1 VYNSR
6 DSAPGV
12 LQNLIANKKPEK
24 SRQSNIRS
32 YEMKKSLLAA
42 LALSAATLFS
52 HLSAVAQANSAQ
64 TTTPPTSQNSMSQ
77 DIDLL
82 RKDIRSQKKQI
93 IAANMP
99 LTDTEAQ
106 KFWPVYD
113 QYTADLVKTNNDK
126 YALIQE
132 YAQSYGN
139 MTDAQASDWATRIL
153 KLDSDV
159 AALRQKYWPNFLKV
173 LPAKK
178 AALYEQVERRA
189 QMLIDIQL
197 ASQIPLLQP

>member
-1 VYNSR
+1 M
-6 DSAPGV
+6 
-12 LQNLIANKKPEK
+12 K
-24 SRQSNIRS
+24 RS
-32 YEMKKSLLAA
+32 LVAV
-42 LALSAATLFS
+42 LALSGVILLG
-52 HLSAVAQANSAQ
+52 HLSAVAQASGTAASAPQ
-64 TTTPPTSQNSMSQ
+64 SSQSSMSQ

-113 QYTADLVKTNNDK
+113 QFTAELVKINNDK

-132 YAQSYGN
+132 YAQSYGS
-139 MTDAQASDWATRIL
+139 MTDAQADNWSTRAL
-153 KLDSDV
+153 KVDADV
-159 AALRQKYWPNFLKV
+159 TALRQKYWTNFRGV

-178 AALYEQVERRA
+178 AALYEQIERRA
-189 QMLIDIQL
+189 QMLIDVQL

>member
-1 VYNSR
+1 
-6 DSAPGV
+6 
-12 LQNLIANKKPEK
+12 
-24 SRQSNIRS
+24 
-32 YEMKKSLLAA
+32 MKQSLLAA
-42 LALSAATLFS
+42 LVISGAALLS
-52 HLSAVAQANSAQ
+52 HPSAVAQAGGAAASA
-64 TTTPPTSQNSMSQ
+64 PPSSQSSMSQ

-106 KFWPVYD
+106 AFWPVYD
-113 QYTADLVKTNNDK
+113 QYTAELVKINNDK

-132 YAQSYGN
+132 YAQSYGS
-139 MTDAQASDWATRIL
+139 MTDAQADNWSARAL
-153 KLDSDV
+153 KLDADV
-159 AALRQKYWPNFLKV
+159 AALRQKYWPNFRKV

-178 AALYEQVERRA
+178 AALYEQIERRA
-189 QMLIDIQL
+189 QMLIDVQL

>member
-1 VYNSR
+1 M
-6 DSAPGV
+6 
-12 LQNLIANKKPEK
+12 K
-24 SRQSNIRS
+24 RS
-32 YEMKKSLLAA
+32 SLAA
-42 LALSAATLFS
+42 WALSATVLLG
-52 HLSAVAQANSAQ
+52 HLSAVTQDSGAQAAA
-64 TTTPPTSQNSMSQ
+64 PPSSQGSMNQNSMSQ

-82 RKDIRSQKKQI
+82 RKDIRSQKKQL

-113 QYTADLVKTNNDK
+113 QYIAELVKINNDK

-132 YAQSYGN
+132 YATSYGS
-139 MTDAQASDWATRIL
+139 MTDAQADNWSGRVL
-153 KLDSDV
+153 KVDAEV
-159 AALRQKYWPNFLKV
+159 TALRQSYWPKFRGV

-178 AALYEQVERRA
+178 AALYEQIERRA

-197 ASQIPLLQP
+197 ASQVPLVEP